1 MRSVNRRTFLLT
13 LALLAGLAACLL
25 LGRAL
30 ALARLFF
37 FAEIA
42 SRGLYLLGRMGLVLV
57 VGLWLVFVLRK
68 KRD

>member
-1 MRSVNRRTFLLT
+1 MRSVTRRTFLLT
-13 LALLAGLAACLL
+13 LARLAGIAAFLL

-30 ALARLFF
+30 ALARLLF

-42 SRGLYLLGRMGLVLV
+42 SRGLYILGRMGLVLI
-57 VGLWLVFVLRK
+57 VGLWLVFILRK

>member
-1 MRSVNRRTFLLT
+1 MRSVTRRTFLLT
-13 LALLAGLAACLL
+13 VALLAGIAACLL

-30 ALARLFF
+30 ALARLLF

-42 SRGLYLLGRMGLVLV
+42 SRGLYLLGRMGLLLV

>member
-1 MRSVNRRTFLLT
+1 MRSVTLRTFLLT
-13 LALLAGLAACLL
+13 IALLAGLAACLL

-30 ALARLFF
+30 ALARLLF

-57 VGLWLVFVLRK
+57 VGLWLVFILRK

>member
-1 MRSVNRRTFLLT
+1 MRSVTRRTFLLT
-13 LALLAGLAACLL
+13 IALLAGLAACLL

-30 ALARLFF
+30 ALARLLF

-57 VGLWLVFVLRK
+57 VGLWLVFILRK